1 MPRMTL
7 RLSRQTVAE
16 LDLRGTQ
23 TSSKVINARPVL
35 RIDEKKIVVMQELQL
50 TITSQNGGELDKF
63 V

>member
-23 TSSKVINARPVL
+23 TSSKVINARPEL
-35 RIDEKKIVVMQELQL
+35 RIDEKKIVVMQELQH
-50 TITSQNGGELDKF
+50 TISCQNGGKLDKF